1 MSDFRSVCRRQMEL
15 VIIMPHSDKRMNG
28 YAMYLVIGSKIMEIR
43 IIPYPPSF
51 NRMAARIM
59 DPAIGASTWAFG
71 SHKWTPYSGIL
82 IMKAIIH
89 ASHRML
95 LAHVWFIG
103 VWFSDM
109 RMKFNVPIE
118 FWMKMRAI
126 SSGMD
131 PMRV

>member
-1 MSDFRSVCRRQMEL
+1 MSDFRSVCRRQIEL

-28 YAMYLVIGSKIMEIR
+28 YAIDLVIGSKIMEIR

-51 NRMAARIM
+51 NKMAARIM

-71 SHKWTPYSGIL
+71 SHKWTTYSGIL
-82 IMKAIIH
+82 IMKAIMH

-103 VWFSDM
+103 VWFSDI
-109 RMKFNVPIE
+109 RMKFNVPVE
-118 FWMKMRAI
+118 FWIKMRAI
-126 SSGMD
+126 SSGID

>member
-1 MSDFRSVCRRQMEL
+1 MSDFRSVCRRQIEL
-15 VIIMPHSDKRMNG
+15 VIIMPHSDRRMNG
-28 YAMYLVIGSKIMEIR
+28 YAIDLVIGSKIMEIR

-51 NRMAARIM
+51 NKMAARIM

-82 IMKAIIH
+82 IIKAIMH

-103 VWFSDM
+103 V
-109 RMKFNVPIE
+109 
-118 FWMKMRAI
+118 
-126 SSGMD
+126 
-131 PMRV
+131 